1 MTSATEVRIAIVG
14 SGFAGIGMAIGLR
27 QAGIEDFVVLERA
40 ADVGGTWQ
48 ANTYPGCQCDVP
60 SHLYSFSFEPN
71 PGWSRTYS
79 RQPEIWAYLGRCV
92 QRYDLAAYLRLGH
105 EMTGAT
111 WDVHAQRW
119 QVQTSAGDFSAELLI
134 DATGP
139 LSHPA
144 KPRIRGLKRFA
155 GTIFHSAEWDH
166 DHDLTGERVAVIGT
180 GASAIQFVPKI
191 APQVAAM
198 HVFQRTAPWILPHSD
213 RPTTRVE
220 RGLYRALPFTQRAV
234 RTAVYWGRE
243 SFVIL
248 FAKHLRVG
256 AVAERAARLHLRRQ
270 VADPDLRRRL
280 QPTFRLG
287 CKRVLLSNTFY
298 PALSRPNVELV
309 TEEIEAVDEC
319 GIVLADGSRR
329 EVDTI
334 ILGTGF
340 NVTAP
345 PTAWLMRGRGG
356 KTLAEVAGPSPR
368 AYLGTAMPGFP
379 NLFKLIGP
387 NTGLGHSSMVFMIES
402 QLTYVM
408 DAIRQMD
415 EREIATVEVRR
426 DAVEA
431 YNDELQAMMPR
442 TVWAT
447 GCASWYLDA
456 NGNNTTLWPD
466 FTFRFRRRTR
476 HFDAEAYVCGPRT
489 SAGASADT
497 PAAVA

>member
-1 MTSATEVRIAIVG
+1 MTAATEVRIAIVG
-14 SGFAGIGMAIGLR
+14 SGFAGIGMAIRLR

-40 ADVGGTWQ
+40 AAVGGTWQ

-60 SHLYSFSFEPN
+60 SHLYCFSFEPN

-79 RQPEIWAYLGRCV
+79 LQREIEAYLRRCV
-92 QRYDLAAYLRLGH
+92 QRHDLAGHLCLDH

-111 WDVHAQRW
+111 WDAPAQRW
-119 QVQTSAGDFSAELLI
+119 HVQTSAGDFSAELLI
-134 DATGP
+134 DATGA

-213 RPTTRVE
+213 RATTRVE

-234 RTAVYWGRE
+234 RAAVYWGRE
-243 SFVIL
+243 AMVTM
-248 FAKHLRVG
+248 FAKRPRLG

-280 QPTFRLG
+280 QPAFRLG
-287 CKRVLLSNTFY
+287 CKRVLLSNAFY
-298 PALSRPNVELV
+298 PALARPNVELV
-309 TEEIEAVDEC
+309 TEGIESVDER

-329 EVDTI
+329 DVDTI

-345 PTAWLMRGRGG
+345 PTAWLVRGRGG
-356 KTLAEVAGPSPR
+356 KTLAEAAGPIPR

-379 NLFKLIGP
+379 NLFKLVGP

-408 DAIRQMD
+408 DAIRQMG

-426 DAVEA
+426 DAAEA
-431 YNDELQAMMPR
+431 YNDELQALMPR

-456 NGNNTTLWPD
+456 RGNNTTLWPD

-476 HFDAEAYVCGPRT
+476 RFDAGAYLCRPR
-489 SAGASADT
+489 ASADA
-497 PAAVA
+497 PAAIA